1 MQAAIIGFLDE
12 VRHKFEIEAENIC
25 IGLIEEI
32 SHIS

>member
-12 VRHKFEIEAENIC
+12 VRQKFEIEAKNIC
-25 IGLIEEI
+25 NGLIEEI